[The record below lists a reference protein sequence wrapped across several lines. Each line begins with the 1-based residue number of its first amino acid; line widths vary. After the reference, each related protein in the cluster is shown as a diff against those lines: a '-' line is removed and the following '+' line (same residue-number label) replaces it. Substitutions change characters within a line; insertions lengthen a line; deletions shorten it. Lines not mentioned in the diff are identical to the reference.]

1 MLCYLTNRRDCG
13 CTPINKHT
21 QFLTILLIT
30 LAFLPA
36 LVMPFNVLPAQAAET
51 NSWSTMSPMPTARG
65 GFGIAVVNGKIYTIG
80 GLNGDNQALNK
91 VEEYNPLTNEWSSK
105 MSMPT
110 PRTGFATAVYDNK
123 VYAIGGTVGNGY
135 VGNNEVYDPV
145 TNTWTTKASMPTPR
159 ADLSANV
166 VNDKMYLIGGKR
178 YSGQDPFYKET
189 DVNERY
195 DPATDT
201 WSTKA
206 SLTTAVQG
214 YGSAVVDNKI
224 YVIGGSKTPTSTGT
238 STIINNNQV
247 YDTQTDQW
255 TMAAPLSSL
264 SSYGAAT
271 ATEGYLAPKAI
282 YYIGGFTGG
291 EFSGQTKVYTLF
303 NNSWSF
309 TEEMP
314 TARAYLSLAVVNDAL
329 YAIGGFDGTVWLNT
343 NEQYKPIGYGS
354 VAPKVQITS
363 PENKTYQSV
372 SLAFTV
378 NRGAQW
384 MGYSLDRKANI
395 TIALETKLTGLSQGA
410 HQIVIYAN
418 DSTGNMG
425 TSNTVYFSIDT
436 RAPTIVLMQP
446 ANQSYDST
454 DVQLIFTLDETNVT
468 LAYSLDGQASVPIIG
483 NMSLVALSNGAHRV
497 TVFVTD
503 NLGNIAEETVYFNIA
518 PFPWLAVV
526 AVLTIIIIVAAVGYI
541 VFKRRKAGDDMPAPS
556 APVIKKD

>member
-1 MLCYLTNRRDCG
+1 
-13 CTPINKHT
+13 
-21 QFLTILLIT
+21 
-30 LAFLPA
+30 
-36 LVMPFNVLPAQAAET
+36 MPFNVLPAQAAET
-51 NSWSTMSPMPTARG
+51 NSASSWSTMSPMPTARG
-65 GFGIAVVNGKIYTIG
+65 GFGIAVVNGKIYAIG
-80 GLNGDNQALNK
+80 GLNTDNQALNT

-123 VYAIGGTVGNGY
+123 IYAIGGTVGNGY
-135 VGNNEVYDPV
+135 VGNNEVYDSV
-145 TNTWTTKASMPTPR
+145 TNTWSTKASMPTPR

-189 DVNERY
+189 DVNECY
-195 DPATDT
+195 DPTTDS

-206 SLTTAVQG
+206 SLPTAVQG

-224 YVIGGSKTPTSTGT
+224 YVIGGSKTPTSGGT

-255 TMAAPLSSL
+255 TIAAPLSSL
-264 SSYGAAT
+264 SSYGAAGV
-271 ATEGYLAPKAI
+271 TEGYLAPKAI

-291 EFSGQTKVYTLF
+291 DFSDQTKVYTLS
-303 NNSWSF
+303 NNSWSY
-309 TEEMP
+309 TEAMP
-314 TARAYLSLAVVNDAL
+314 TARAYLGLAVVNDAL
-329 YAIGGFDGTVWLNT
+329 YAIGGFDGTVWLNA
-343 NEQYKPIGYGS
+343 NEQYTPVGYGS
-354 VAPKVQITS
+354 VAPKVHITS

-378 NRGAQW
+378 NRGTQW
-384 MGYSLDRKANI
+384 LGYSLDGKTNVTI
-395 TIALETKLTGLSQGA
+395 TSETKLSGLSQGA
-410 HQIVIYAN
+410 HQIVIYSN
-418 DSTGNMG
+418 DSAGNMG
-425 TSNTVYFSIDT
+425 TSNTVNFSIDS

-454 DVQLIFTLDETNVT
+454 DVQLIFTIDEANAT
-468 LAYSLDGQASVPIIG
+468 LSYSLDGQPNILIIG

-503 NLGNIAEETVYFNIA
+503 NVGNIAEETVYFNIA

-526 AVLTIIIIVAAVGYI
+526 AVLTIIIIVAAAGYL
-541 VFKRRKAGDDMPAPS
+541 VFKRRKTGADTTASSSSGS
-556 APVIKKD
+556 SVKQS